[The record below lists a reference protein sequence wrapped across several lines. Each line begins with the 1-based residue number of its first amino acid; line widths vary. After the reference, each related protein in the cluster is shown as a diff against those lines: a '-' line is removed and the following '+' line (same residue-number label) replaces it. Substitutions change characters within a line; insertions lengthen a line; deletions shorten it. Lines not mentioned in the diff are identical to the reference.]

1 MDAIDRRDFLMMGSA
16 GAASLGLS
24 GSVAQAATNEETP
37 SPVVRMHGDGL
48 DLSPAEYANRLAQLA
63 AAETVKIQIQPD

>member
-1 MDAIDRRDFLMMGSA
+1 MDAIDRRNFLMMSSA

-24 GSVAQAATNEETP
+24 GSVAQAATSEETP

-48 DLSPAEYANRLAQLA
+48 DLSPACHRPNTPIDLRSCRQPRL
-63 AAETVKIQIQPD
+63 